1 MSVQRERFL
10 KVAEQRTNKIILT
23 LKLLSNCSNKS
34 NYSYEASE
42 IEKIFNAIEKEV
54 TVAKNNFFKK
64 KIKKVFML
72 SKSSN

>member
-1 MSVQRERFL
+1 MSIQRERFL

-34 NYSYEASE
+34 NYSYVDSE

-54 TVAKNNFFKK
+54 TVTKSNFFKK
-64 KIKKVFML
+64 KMKKAFIL
-72 SKSSN
+72 N